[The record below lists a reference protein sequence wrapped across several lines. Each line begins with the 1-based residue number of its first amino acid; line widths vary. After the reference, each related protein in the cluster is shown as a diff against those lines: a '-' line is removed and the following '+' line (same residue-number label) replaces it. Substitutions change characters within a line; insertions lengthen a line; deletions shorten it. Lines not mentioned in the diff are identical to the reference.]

1 MRPPAMRPPAMRPPA
16 RVLALLTFAAAW
28 AAAGDLQNPV
38 PGAQTSP
45 RPRQAAPVTP
55 VGGAETSP
63 DKDASAPGAPKFIT
77 EDKWLLAGYNNNE
90 VVYQVFV
97 TNQDTRIIRC
107 TTDIKGWYFD
117 DGKKL
122 SITDRQITTALPNQ
136 LTQVGNWM
144 DLDQAS
150 GATYTVKCHTV

>member
-1 MRPPAMRPPAMRPPA
+1 
-16 RVLALLTFAAAW
+16 
-28 AAAGDLQNPV
+28 
-38 PGAQTSP
+38 
-45 RPRQAAPVTP
+45 
-55 VGGAETSP
+55 
-63 DKDASAPGAPKFIT
+63 
-77 EDKWLLAGYNNNE
+77 
-90 VVYQVFV
+90 VFV